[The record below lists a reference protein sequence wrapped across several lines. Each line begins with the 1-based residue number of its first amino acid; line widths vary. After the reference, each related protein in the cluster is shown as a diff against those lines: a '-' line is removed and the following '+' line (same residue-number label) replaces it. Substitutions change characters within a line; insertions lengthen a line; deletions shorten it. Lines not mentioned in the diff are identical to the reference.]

1 MRFVSKLVY
10 VLVCWNL
17 VRIEID
23 SVFAG
28 ECLSWDGL
36 LRALIKGVA
45 LV

>member
-10 VLVCWNL
+10 ALVSWNL
-17 VRIEID
+17 VRIEMD

-28 ECLSWDGL
+28 ECLSWHEL

-45 LV
+45 RV